1 MPLVNDGTE
10 VPEDVRGD
18 AGLLTPSG
26 QGGEPTA
33 SLAHIGSRP
42 PRHRRGVDRASAVA
56 VVSVKPAMAQSLRGT
71 CRGRCEFRDRTQ
83 WHHDRLLAI
92 LGDPDQLLELLE
104 LAVTWA
110 ELDYASR
117 PVIPPHRWTSFLNSH
132 NWPLPQHAER
142 IFSLATDVAM
152 TATRAA
158 SR

>member
-10 VPEDVRGD
+10 VPEDVPGH

-26 QGGEPTA
+26 HGGEPAT

-42 PRHRRGVDRASAVA
+42 LRDPYGVDRASAVA
-56 VVSVKPAMAQSLRGT
+56 VVSVKPAMTQSLRDI
-71 CRGRCEFRDRTQ
+71 CRGRCEFRDRAQ

-92 LGDPDQLLELLE
+92 LSDPDELLELLE

-110 ELDYASR
+110 ELDYSSR
-117 PVIPPHRWTSFLNSH
+117 PVIPPHRWTSFVNSH
-132 NWPLPQHAER
+132 NWPDPQRAER

-152 TATRAA
+152 TATHAA